1 MSFCWTHFSRENSS
15 RTKIILERI
24 FKAGGLERSEGHR
37 PGGDY
42 SFIWLTIK
50 IKMIVAKW
58 IVTNVEVIQ
67 CHMWQKSKPGNKN
80 SLQSNRLKSIIS
92 NSQFSKCWVMR
103 REIQHRCQ
111 YWRRI
116 LEFLNFR
123 IFRNPSFHVHSRY
136 SMTKNC
142 SFSTFSFKAF
152 FEIFGQK
159 VTIKIFSK
167 C

>member
-24 FKAGGLERSEGHR
+24 FKAGGLERSKGHR

-58 IVTNVEVIQ
+58 IVTNVEVSQ
-67 CHMWQKSKPGNKN
+67 CHMWQKSKPGNGNMLN
-80 SLQSNRLKSIIS
+80 SKRIKSIIS
-92 NSQFSKCWVMR
+92 NSQFSKCWNLKFSKCWLMR
-103 REIQHRCQ
+103 REIQHCCQ

-116 LEFLNFR
+116 LEFSN
-123 IFRNPSFHVHSRY
+123 
-136 SMTKNC
+136 
-142 SFSTFSFKAF
+142 
-152 FEIFGQK
+152 
-159 VTIKIFSK
+159 FSK
-167 C
+167 SEFSRPFTLFND